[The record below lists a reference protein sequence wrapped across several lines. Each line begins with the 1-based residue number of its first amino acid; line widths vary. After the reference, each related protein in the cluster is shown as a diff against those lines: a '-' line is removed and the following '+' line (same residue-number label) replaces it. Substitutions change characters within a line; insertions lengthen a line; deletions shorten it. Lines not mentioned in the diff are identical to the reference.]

1 MLGSLL
7 MTFILTSSVFAC
19 LVSLWFLLDSVTNM
33 EWKRAWFFSTLIGA
47 IIALYVSIIPGN
59 LEFFISGIPFII
71 IAVPVLFI
79 WVFATF
85 LLAFHDIVVAFRRS
99 EFKSMKWGINSAILF
114 FAVSMLL
121 TLDIVRSAVFS
132 YFCSDFRVLL
142 PAAPDRLYR
151 DAHNN
156 QRIGPYVVDLFC
168 KDERGGVYFRT
179 SATPEGPDIL
189 SHGFAYRPNLNGAP
203 FGKSSY
209 KINRIYGDWYV
220 FSISDDWQQRN
231 AVDMESLA
239 IKSQGT
245 TILLSQHKHFG
256 SF

>member
-47 IIALYVSIIPGN
+47 IIALYWSIIPGN
-59 LEFFISGIPFII
+59 LEFCISGFPVII
-71 IAVPVLFI
+71 VLPVIFI

-85 LLAFHDIVVAFRRS
+85 LLALHDIVVAFRHS
-99 EFKSMKWGINSAILF
+99 EYKSMKWGINSAILLL
-114 FAVSMLL
+114 AVSMLL
-121 TLDIVRSAVFS
+121 TLEIVRSAVFS

-142 PAAPDRLYR
+142 PAAPDDYYR

-156 QRIGPYVVDLFC
+156 QRIGPYEVDVFC

-179 SATPEGPDIL
+179 STMPDGLGPDII
-189 SHGFAYRPNLNGAP
+189 SYGFAYRPNLIGAP

-220 FSISDDWQQRN
+220 FSISDD
-231 AVDMESLA
+231 
-239 IKSQGT
+239 
-245 TILLSQHKHFG
+245 
-256 SF
+256 